1 VIRPLPE
8 AEGQPSNGRLRVMIA
23 EDDQTLRSALASFL
37 QGEESLE
44 FVAAATETEEAVQL
58 ARRHRPDVA
67 LIDVRMPGGGGPVAA
82 RGIKLASPQTRIVAL
97 SAYDDRASVLE
108 MLRAGASGFLVKGTP
123 AQGILDAIFAAARGH
138 GPLSSSIAADV
149 IQELASQLQREEL
162 ESEERRRRMDRVQR
176 LLGGTPVPIVFQ
188 PIVDLRTG
196 EIAGAEAL
204 ARFDAAG
211 DQPPE
216 RWLEEAEQLGLRAD
230 LEIAAL
236 RAAIR
241 EVDLLPKGVFLSVN
255 TSPAVAVTP
264 RFLQALSAPGAK
276 RVVLEVTEHAPVE
289 DYDQLNRT
297 LRTLRARGIRLAI
310 DDAGAGFASFR
321 HIVRLAPDF
330 IKLDMTLT
338 RDIDA
343 DPARRA
349 LATAM
354 VSFALEIGATMI
366 AEGIETEQEFRTL
379 RSLGIGLGQGYFL
392 GVPGSLP
399 FSTPSLPT

>member
-1 VIRPLPE
+1 MFPR
-8 AEGQPSNGRLRVMIA
+8 SH
-23 EDDQTLRSALASFL
+23 DQSRTALTTFL
-37 QGEESLE
+37 QGEESIE

-58 ARRHRPDVA
+58 ARRHQPDVA
-67 LIDVRMPGGGGPVAA
+67 LIDVRMPGGGGPVVA
-82 RGIKLASPQTRIVAL
+82 RGIKVASPQTRVVAL

-108 MLRAGASGFLVKGTP
+108 MFRAGASGFLVKGTP
-123 AQGILDAIFAAARGH
+123 AQAILDAIFAAARGH
-138 GPLSSSIAADV
+138 GPLSSSIAAEV

-162 ESEERRRRMDRVQR
+162 ESEERRQRTDRVLR
-176 LLGGTPVPIVFQ
+176 LLRGAQVPIVFQ

-196 EIAGAEAL
+196 DIVGAEAL
-204 ARFDAAG
+204 ARFDATG
-211 DQPPE
+211 DQAPE
-216 RWLEEAEQLGLRAD
+216 CWLEEAEQLGLRAD

-236 RAAIR
+236 RAALR
-241 EVDLLPKGVFLSVN
+241 EVDHLPKGVFLSVN
-255 TSPAVAVTP
+255 TSPAVAVVP
-264 RFLQALSAPGAK
+264 RFLQALAEPGAK
-276 RVVLEVTEHAPVE
+276 RLVLEITEHAPVE
-289 DYDQLNRT
+289 DYDALNGT

-366 AEGIETEQEFRTL
+366 AEGIETEEEFRTL

-392 GVPGSLP
+392 GVPGALP
-399 FSTPSLPT
+399 FSSPRLPA